1 MSLSPSTSNNATQKT
16 QNTAQELRELPID
29 AVLPNPAQPRR
40 RFDEQALEQLARS
53 IGELGVLQPVLVR
66 PLQDGSYGLI
76 AGERRWRAA
85 RLAGLQRIP
94 ALVSGYDDLA
104 ALEVGLI
111 ENMVREDLNPV
122 EEARGCATLANE
134 LGLSYR
140 EIGERLGRSKSWVS
154 NLMRILNLSEEI
166 LELLER
172 GELTLR
178 HGRALLEAKDPLM
191 RSQLARTAV
200 QEGWGINR
208 LEARARSINID
219 AAEPGAGDPKQV
231 QEQKQKRDMTA
242 MDIARAWGD
251 LLGVEVGVR
260 TLRRNGGFRVEV
272 LFSSAE
278 AALAS
283 AAWLGK
289 APAGASKRG

>member
-1 MSLSPSTSNNATQKT
+1 MSLSPSTSNNAGQNAG
-16 QNTAQELRELPID
+16 QNTPQELRELPID
-29 AVLPNPAQPRR
+29 AVLPNPSQPRR
-40 RFDEQALEQLARS
+40 RFDEKALEELARS

-76 AGERRWRAA
+76 AGERRLRAA

-94 ALVSGYDDLA
+94 ALVSGYDDPA

-111 ENMVREDLNPV
+111 ENMAREDLNPV

-134 LGLSYR
+134 LDLSYR

-154 NLMRILNLSEEI
+154 NLMRILNLSDEI

-178 HGRALLEAKDPLM
+178 HGRALLEAKDPRM
-191 RSQLARTAV
+191 RSHLAHAAV

-208 LEARARSINID
+208 LEARARASNID
-219 AAEPGAGDPKQV
+219 AVEPGAGDPKQAQK
-231 QEQKQKRDMTA
+231 QEQYMTA
-242 MDIARAWGD
+242 IDVARAWGD
-251 LLGVEVGVR
+251 VLGVEVGVR
-260 TLRRNGGFRVEV
+260 TLRRNGGLRVEV

-289 APAGASKRG
+289 GVAGACKRG

>member
-1 MSLSPSTSNNATQKT
+1 MSLSPSTSNNAG
-16 QNTAQELRELPID
+16 QELRDLPIE
-29 AVLPNPAQPRR
+29 AVLPNPSQPRR
-40 RFDEQALEQLARS
+40 RFDEKALEEMARS

-94 ALVSGYDDLA
+94 ALVSGYDDPA

-111 ENMVREDLNPV
+111 ENMAREDLNPV

-154 NLMRILNLSEEI
+154 NLMRILNLSDGI
-166 LELLER
+166 LELMER

-178 HGRALLEAKDPLM
+178 HGRALLEAKDPRM
-191 RSQLARTAV
+191 RSQLARAAV
-200 QEGWGINR
+200 QEGWGVNR
-208 LEARARSINID
+208 LEARARASNID
-219 AAEPGAGDPKQV
+219 AVEPGADDPKQAQV
-231 QEQKQKRDMTA
+231 QEQKREKYMTA
-242 MDIARAWGD
+242 MDVARAWGD
-251 LLGVEVGVR
+251 VLGVEVGVR
-260 TLRRNGGFRVEV
+260 TLRRNGGLRVEV
-272 LFSSAE
+272 LFSSAD

-289 APAGASKRG
+289 GVARASKRG